1 MLMLELNIIYITKA
15 NYQYLLILA
24 DREDIPSF
32 FFSPAKILT
41 ETIECELYKL
51 FFFQIS
57 NNLAL

>member
-41 ETIECELYKL
+41 ETIECELYKP
-51 FFFQIS
+51 FFFP
-57 NNLAL
+57 NK